1 MSFSTGV
8 DKTNVDLQLRN
19 KFYPDLIPWSADPRG
34 DMTLG
39 AVLVNGNSAL
49 TPIGAIPQN
58 ATDFNTLG
66 CLKIETGVVGQGNNL
81 ALQVGEAGDNL
92 QIKGGTNLGSILVGN
107 GANTEELTC
116 PTTTTT
122 ATTGTIYNWLSLANG
137 QSRDFFVSDGTLYQL
152 GYSITI
158 VYSGTDSITGTITAI
173 AGNLVTI
180 TIVSFTSAVYTP
192 APLITTTP
200 PDPATATSGG
210 GDPVFIF
217 NPAVC
222 TPATIPNNS
231 FLLTGL
237 CYLYGAP
244 PVVGSSN
251 ISLTAQASPP
261 AINGTTS
268 IFSIPQYEN
277 PPVSTSAFS
286 WGTAGC
292 FIPDGTSVTLASN
305 TGGAQIAFAF
315 PTGGS
320 FIDQDFTGS
329 VSGYSL
335 AYTPNGVITINS
347 KLVLTADN
355 TKPLGV
361 FWGVDAAGVGT
372 ITSVSAGTNIS
383 ISGSLSAPVVNFAT
397 PTTSNITL
405 GAGMDIAAQQ
415 VIGAAGAESMDLT
428 AGHLNF
434 LNITTGDNS
443 SYVPTQIGFTDLP
456 GNVFSSL
463 TNIGLNFTDNGNSA
477 VATLGADAGLVIK
490 PTPLSADGTELTY
503 TKLEIIKEDT
513 TALTIETST
522 ANKDGFSTITEQT
535 PAGSGEKGAAGIAS
549 NTTQGEVSVLYQ
561 NQSGGGAGTY
571 QGTGSII
578 STASASTMTLTSSNI
593 PAASSH
599 LLRVEVPLGGDALIE
614 HQVVG
619 AIPRNLDITTPGQ
632 FAVMAGASGGWKIE
646 TPPGGFSAQIQGTPS
661 GQIIQAG
668 SFATNTSNRTGA
680 VSQPSFTFDNNNPT
694 AGGFPAIKI
703 DRSLG
708 NFAVGDTIGT
718 LSMWG
723 KDGAGTSREWSR
735 IQTKAE
741 NVSAANQDGT
751 LSIFNSVNGV
761 VSETFN
767 FNGGQNENNSFRP
780 LDMNNNAVRT
790 TTGDLT
796 LNATASTG
804 TGHIILQP
812 KLAGEVQIAGA
823 IAQLTNPA
831 GQLNIAANTNISMS
845 GNNIT
850 ETSLTTHTIATPS
863 LVFTGAAL
871 QSASSGGNSG
881 QHLVIT
887 LNGVV
892 YKIALQNP

>member
-1 MSFSTGV
+1 MSLSSGI
-8 DKTNVDLQLRN
+8 DQKNPDPNLGG
-19 KFYPDLIPWSADPRG
+19 KFYPNLIPWEADPRG

-58 ATDFNTLG
+58 ATDFDTIG

-107 GANTEELTC
+107 GLNTEELVC

-173 AGNLVTI
+173 VGNLITI
-180 TIVSFTSAVYTP
+180 TIASFTSAVYTP
-192 APLITTTP
+192 ATLITTTS
-200 PDPATATSGG
+200 PDPTTATSGG

-305 TGGAQIAFAF
+305 AGGAPLAFAF

-329 VSGYSL
+329 VSGYTL

-361 FWGVDAAGVGT
+361 FWGVDAQGVGT
-372 ITSVSAGTNIS
+372 VTSVSAGTNIS

-397 PTTSNITL
+397 PTTSTITL
-405 GAGMDIAAQQ
+405 GASMDIALQQ
-415 VIGAAGAESMDLT
+415 VVGASGAESMDLT

-434 LNITTGDNS
+434 LNSTTGDNS
-443 SYVPTQIGFTDLP
+443 SYVPTQIGFTDL
-456 GNVFSSL
+456 GGTVFSSL
-463 TNIGLNFTDNGNSA
+463 TNIGLNFTDNGNGA

-503 TKLEIIKEDT
+503 TKLEIIKDDPV
-513 TALTIETST
+513 ALTIETST
-522 ANKDGFSTITEQT
+522 ANKDGFTTITEQT
-535 PAGSGEKGAAGIAS
+535 PAGSGEKGASSIVS
-549 NTTQGEVSVLYQ
+549 NTTQGEVSVLYE
-561 NQSGGGAGTY
+561 NQTGGAPGIY

-593 PAASSH
+593 AGASSQ
-599 LLRVEVPLGGDALIE
+599 LLRMECPLGGDALIE
-614 HQVVG
+614 HTFLG
-619 AIPRNLDITTPGQ
+619 ATPRNLDITTQGQ
-632 FAVMAGASGGWKIE
+632 FAVLAGASYGWKIE
-646 TPPGGFSAQIQGTPS
+646 TPPGGFSAKIEGSPS
-661 GQIIQAG
+661 GQIIEAG
-668 SFATNTSNRTGA
+668 SYFNFSSNRVG
-680 VSQPSFTFDNNNPT
+680 SINNPSYTFDNNNST
-694 AGGFPAIKI
+694 ASGFPAIKI

-708 NFAVGDTIGT
+708 NFVAGDTIGT
-718 LSMWG
+718 ISMWG

-735 IQTKAE
+735 IQTKTE
-741 NVSAANQDGT
+741 NVGAVNQDGT
-751 LSIFNSVNGV
+751 LSIFNSVNGSV
-761 VSETFN
+761 VETFN

-812 KLAGEVQIAGA
+812 KLAGEVQIAGV
-823 IAQLTNPA
+823 ISQLTNPA
-831 GQLNIAANTNISMS
+831 GQLNISANTNMSISA
-845 GNNIT
+845 NNIT
-850 ETSLTTHTIATPS
+850 ETSTTSHTIATPS
-863 LVFTGAAL
+863 LVFTGALL

-887 LNGVV
+887 LNGTQ

>member
-1 MSFSTGV
+1 MSISTGI
-8 DKTNVDLQLRN
+8 DKTNVDLELKNR
-19 KFYPDLIPWSADPRG
+19 FYPDLIPWSADPRG

-39 AVLVNGNSAL
+39 AVLVNGNSAF
-49 TPIGAIPQN
+49 IPNTTTAQD
-58 ATDFNTLG
+58 ATDFNILG
-66 CLKIETGVVGQGNNL
+66 CVKIETGTIGMGNQP
-81 ALQVGEAGDNL
+81 ALVIGEPGDII
-92 QIKGGTNLGSILVGN
+92 QIKGGTALGSILVGN
-107 GANTEELTC
+107 GADTEELVC

-122 ATTGTIYNWLSLANG
+122 ATTGTIYNWLSLSNG
-137 QSRDFFVSDGTLYQL
+137 QSRDFFVSDGSLYQL

-180 TIVSFTSAVYTP
+180 TITAFTSAAYASAT
-192 APLITTTP
+192 LITTTP
-200 PDPATATSGG
+200 PDPTTATSGG

-217 NPAVC
+217 NPGVC

-244 PVVGSSN
+244 AAVPPTN
-251 ISLTAQASPP
+251 ITLTAQASPP

-268 IFSIPQYEN
+268 IFTIPIYEN

-286 WGTAGC
+286 WGSAGC
-292 FIPDGTSVTLASN
+292 FIPDGTSVSLAS
-305 TGGAQIAFAF
+305 TAGGAPLAFAF

-329 VSGYSL
+329 ISGYSL

-361 FWGVDAAGVGT
+361 FWGVDAQGVGT

-405 GAGMDIAAQQ
+405 GAGMDIALQQ
-415 VIGAAGAESMDLT
+415 VIGSAGAESMNLT

-434 LNITTGDNS
+434 LNITSGQNS
-443 SYVPTQIGFTDLP
+443 SYVPTQIGFTDLL
-456 GNVFSSL
+456 GTDFSSL
-463 TNIGLNFTDNGNSA
+463 TQNSLNFTDNGNGA
-477 VATLGADAGLVIK
+477 VAQLGADAGLNIK
-490 PTPLSADGTELTY
+490 PLPLTASGTEITY
-503 TKLEIIKEDT
+503 TKFELIKDDPI
-513 TALTIETST
+513 ALTLETAT
-522 ANKDGFSTITEQT
+522 INKDGFFHSTEQT
-535 PAGSGEKGAAGIAS
+535 PVATGEKGASSIAS
-549 NTTQGEVSVLYQ
+549 NDTQGEVSVLYE
-561 NQSGGGAGTY
+561 NQAVGSLY
-571 QGTGSII
+571 QGTGNII
-578 STASASTMTLTSSNI
+578 STAGSSTMTLTSSNI
-593 PAASSH
+593 SAGTSH
-599 LLRVEVPLGGDALIE
+599 LLRMECPAVGDALIE
-614 HQVVG
+614 HNVVG
-619 AIPRNLDITTPGQ
+619 VGVRNLDITTPGQ
-632 FAVMAGASGGWKIE
+632 FSVLAGASGGFIIQ
-646 TPPGGFSAQIQGTPS
+646 TPAGGFQAKMEGKSSGELIQS
-661 GQIIQAG
+661 G
-668 SFATNTSNRTGA
+668 SFSTNTSNRIGA
-680 VSQPSFTFDNNNPT
+680 VAQPSFTFDSAQSNP
-694 AGGFPAIKI
+694 GSYPAIKI

-708 NFAVGDTIGT
+708 NFAAGDTI
-718 LSMWG
+718 SAISSWG

-735 IQTKAE
+735 IQTKTE
-741 NVSAANQDGT
+741 NVGAGNQDGT

-780 LDMNNNAVRT
+780 LDMNGNAIRT
-790 TTGDLT
+790 TSGDLT

-812 KLAGEVQIAGA
+812 KLSGEVQIAGA
-823 IAQLTNPA
+823 IAQLSSPA
-831 GQLNIAANTNISMS
+831 GQLNIVANTNISMS

-850 ETSLTTHTIATPS
+850 ETSLTSHTIATPS
-863 LVFTGAAL
+863 LVFTGALL
-871 QSASSGGNSG
+871 QSGSSGGNSG

-887 LNGVV
+887 LNGTP
-892 YKIALQNP
+892 YKIKLENP